1 MPVFCVANKFEGY
14 LHWSW
19 MNWADNPLTDT
30 RFRLFA
36 PGDTY
41 LIYPGPRSSVRY
53 ERFIEGVAMA
63 EKVRILREEYAAK
76 GNNAALDALNKQV
89 EAFAPAGIPTGQTAA
104 GMVNA
109 LQQLLNH

>member
-1 MPVFCVANKFEGY
+1 
-14 LHWSW
+14 
-19 MNWADNPLTDT
+19 MNWTDNPLTDT

-63 EKVRILREEYAAK
+63 EKVRILRQEYQAT
-76 GNNAALDALNKQV
+76 GNTQALNTLNEQV
-89 EAFAPAGIPTGQTAA
+89 QKFAPAGIPEGQSAA
-104 GMVNA
+104 SMVNA
-109 LQQLLNH
+109 LQKLLNQ